1 MCHLH
6 IINCKLKFPFYAIL
20 VLLDPLF
27 ARFFNDEVY
36 ICVGVITP
44 TWQSKRHKRGNRVY
58 LAEYKSIR
66 QGKKVISKF
75 VRYIGPEDKVS
86 TSEKTR
92 KRVLDRLNLSS
103 SYRASGSE
111 CTFWTTGGSQ
121 MYCSVNPLL
130 GWEGRGEKREGG
142 ASNEKII

>member
-6 IINCKLKFPFYAIL
+6 IINCKLKFPSYAIL
-20 VLLDPLF
+20 VVLSSLF
-27 ARFFNDEVY
+27 ARFFTDEVY
-36 ICVGVITP
+36 MCRCYNIYMAI
-44 TWQSKRHKRGNRVY
+44 KRHKRGNRVY

-66 QGKKVISKF
+66 QEKKVISKF

-103 SYRASGSE
+103 SYRAGDSA
-111 CTFWTTGGSQ
+111 
-121 MYCSVNPLL
+121 YY
-130 GWEGRGEKREGG
+130 GRLHR
-142 ASNEKII
+142 ILILYP